1 MFRLNRVHEPYRA
14 KCEFKSAVPD
24 SPSEVACAPPSRS
37 SDKKEIV
44 YLPGERL
51 LLKLNKSAKKE
62 KKKKMIPELKETD
75 VEYLSD
81 RMNLILNAF

>member
-24 SPSEVACAPPSRS
+24 MPSEVAPTPSRS

-51 LLKLNKSAKKE
+51 LLKLNKQAH
-62 KKKKMIPELKETD
+62 KKKKKIPQLQETD
-75 VEYLSD
+75 VEYLSK
-81 RMNLILNAF
+81 RMCYILNDF

>member
-24 SPSEVACAPPSRS
+24 MPSEVAPTPSRS

-62 KKKKMIPELKETD
+62 KKKKIPQLKQTD
-75 VEYLSD
+75 VEYLSE
-81 RMNLILNAF
+81 RMNLILNDF

>member
-1 MFRLNRVHEPYRA
+1 MFRLNRVYEPYRA

-62 KKKKMIPELKETD
+62 KKKKIPQLKQTD
-75 VEYLSD
+75 VEYLSE
-81 RMNLILNAF
+81 RMNLILNDF

>member
-1 MFRLNRVHEPYRA
+1 MFRLNRQYEPYRA

-24 SPSEVACAPPSRS
+24 LPSEVAPTPSRS
-37 SDKKEIV
+37 SDKKTEIV

-51 LLKLNKSAKKE
+51 LLKLNKQA
-62 KKKKMIPELKETD
+62 KKKKKKIPQLKQTD
-75 VEYLSD
+75 VEYLSE

>member
-1 MFRLNRVHEPYRA
+1 MFRLNKVHEPYRA
-14 KCEFKSAVPD
+14 KCEFKSSVPD
-24 SPSEVACAPPSRS
+24 LPSEVIGVQPRS

-62 KKKKMIPELKETD
+62 KKIPELKETD
-75 VEYLSD
+75 VERLSK
-81 RMNLILNAF
+81 RMSYILNDF